1 VTSVNLAWKDIT
13 FNRAKFVLTAIGVGA
28 MVAATIG
35 IVGLY
40 RGIVHEALLLILE
53 GGADLWVV
61 QGNTYGPF
69 SEMSRVSGTLDR
81 RVEGVPGVKKARRF
95 IQYNRQLSFNGR
107 RFGVSVTGLD
117 YPHDNGKWLPL
128 VTGRHL
134 STGHYE
140 AIADVVTGLVLG
152 DRLRLGP
159 DDFTI
164 VGITRGQVDVA
175 GDGLL
180 FVSIADA
187 LIIDRYAPSEAV
199 LLERIARSRPDAS
212 LIGRPVS
219 AILVSTHEGID
230 TATIRKKI
238 ERWGDVRVFS
248 QAEQVEIMLNGRLY
262 KLRLQILAF
271 VFTMLAVMAGVVAV
285 SIYASVLEK
294 THSLAM
300 LKLMGAPNKT
310 IVWMIVQNAVLIG
323 VFSFAMGTT
332 IAHVVYPHFPRNVV
346 MRWEDL
352 GALFVA
358 AVVVCACS
366 SGLGVAK
373 ALRVKPQE
381 ILA

>member
-1 VTSVNLAWKDIT
+1 VNLAWKDIK
-13 FNRAKFVLTAIGVGA
+13 FNVARFALTALGVGA

-40 RGIVHEALLLILE
+40 RGIVHEALLMILE

-69 SEMSRVSGTLDR
+69 SEQSRVSGTLDR
-81 RVEGVPGVKKARRF
+81 RVEGVPGVTKARRF

-107 RFGVSVTGLD
+107 RFGISVTGLD
-117 YPHDNGKWLPL
+117 YPEDTGNWLPL
-128 VTGRHL
+128 VAGRPL
-134 STGHYE
+134 ATGHYE
-140 AIADVVTGLVLG
+140 AIADLVTGLVLG
-152 DRLRLGP
+152 DRIRLGA

-180 FVSIADA
+180 YVSIADA
-187 LIIDRYAPSEAV
+187 LTSDRYAPSEAV
-199 LLERIARSRPDAS
+199 LLARSVRSKPDFS
-212 LIGRPVS
+212 PPGRPLS
-219 AILVSTHEGID
+219 AILVSTQQGVDPESVRDI
-230 TATIRKKI
+230 I

-271 VFTMLAVMAGVVAV
+271 VFTMLAVTAGVV
-285 SIYASVLEK
+285 SISVYASVLEK

-300 LKLMGAPNKT
+300 LKLMGASTKT
-310 IVWMIVQNAVLIG
+310 IVWMIVQNAILIG
-323 VFSFAMGTT
+323 ILSFAMGAA
-332 IAHVVYPHFPRNVV
+332 IAHLVYPHFPRNVL

-352 GALFVA
+352 GTLFVA
-358 AVVVCACS
+358 TIVVCACS
-366 SGLGVAK
+366 SWLGVAK

-381 ILA
+381 VLA